1 VDPQVSKTRARVA
14 ALSRGVRA
22 GERTPDEL
30 DNAKRDLAA
39 ANLEQYVRQAVA
51 ACPILTREQIDRVA
65 AILRGGGGDDRKVAV
80 QARIAELD
88 SGGDHAA

>member
-1 VDPQVSKTRARVA
+1 MDPQVSKSRARVA

-39 ANLEQYVRQAVA
+39 ANLEQYVRRAVA
-51 ACPILTREQIDRVA
+51 TCPTLTRQQIDRVA
-65 AILRGGGGDDRKVAV
+65 AILRGG
-80 QARIAELD
+80 
-88 SGGDHAA
+88 HAA

>member
-1 VDPQVSKTRARVA
+1 VHPEVSKARARVA

-39 ANLEQYVRQAVA
+39 ANLEHYVRQTVA
-51 ACPILTREQIDRVA
+51 TCPTLTREQIDRVA
-65 AILRGGGGDDRKVAV
+65 AILRGVNTPSPDRESVVRK
-80 QARIAELD
+80 RIAEL
-88 SGGDHAA
+88 GGDAA